1 MNNLDLSEKEQF
13 EVWFV
18 PTNREAYS
26 TCVVQ
31 TYWSLVSAQEYRN
44 EMKLKMCG
52 TMEIV
57 RTRTVRQL
65 MAVAP

>member
-1 MNNLDLSEKEQF
+1 MNDLKLGETECF

-31 TYWSLVSAQEYRN
+31 SYLSLVSAQEYRN

-52 TMEIV
+52 TMEVV
-57 RTRTVRQL
+57 RVRTVRQL